1 MGSTAPSQAR
11 GHDRPDSAAAASMLM
26 SALFADAMGRDMMP
40 MMYPQPAH
48 RAPAA
53 YVKVFLAALGAR
65 LPSSQTTARSPRA
78 GSV

>member
-1 MGSTAPSQAR
+1 
-11 GHDRPDSAAAASMLM
+11 M

-53 YVKVFLAALGAR
+53 YVKVFLAALGAQ
-65 LPSSQTTARSPRA
+65 LPSSQTSAPSPRA